1 MCVYVLH
8 NNTQRDDG
16 DIGDMMMGN
25 VVVVVV
31 KESRELVGV
40 SLCGGVVVCVLL
52 IIHVISIYLPTYH
65 SRSEREYIHIQIYIT
80 HIHIPIRVGCVQKK
94 RKNMIHS

>member
-1 MCVYVLH
+1 MSLLYMCVYVLH

-40 SLCGGVVVCVLL
+40 SLCGGLCVTN
-52 IIHVISIYLPTYH
+52 HSCNIYLSTYL
-65 SRSEREYIHIQIYIT
+65 S
-80 HIHIPIRVGCVQKK
+80 
-94 RKNMIHS
+94 